1 MLSTHFIRTIC
12 RADVD
17 EFDHLADRTS
27 NKKLLQKL
35 LRTSKPVSRSG
46 DGTIWHH
53 EAADT
58 GVFYFVTRKAP
69 DTICLYMPCREIVL
83 APGLSA
89 LEVRSW
95 QSTILGG
102 AGQGMAGREGR
113 GIRHASAPQPAP
125 VVSSERLTRSGSHY
139 WEDRVGQHHPMPV
152 DEAAACARAC
162 FSYQEQWSWFAPE
175 HLGRNGSS
183 RFFIERTRSDTQ
195 RQTVG
200 KEA

>member
-12 RADVD
+12 RADKD
-17 EFDHLADRTS
+17 EFYYLADRIS

-102 AGQGMAGREGR
+102 AGHGWQAARDEVFVTLLR
-113 GIRHASAPQPAP
+113 RSPLL
-125 VVSSERLTRSGSHY
+125 VSSKRLTRSGSRY
-139 WEDRVGQHHPMPV
+139 WEDRVGQHILAGGRGGSV
-152 DEAAACARAC
+152 FDGV
-162 FSYQEQWSWFAPE
+162 FSYQEHWFWFAPE
-175 HLGRNGSS
+175 HLGRDGGS
-183 RFFIERTRSDTQ
+183 RFFIQRS
-195 RQTVG
+195 
-200 KEA
+200 